1 MQNPVNLLF
10 LRCGDRRHRLFM
22 SVNDKPQLLLEL
34 RKLFIG
40 VGVKPFLHLRKCH
53 HDQIPRQA
61 DKPAGSSDL
70 KPRLKRCHI
79 RFANHVVAFYRRR
92 NNLGRV
98 TVPGRQTPFSQII
111 GTADIGT
118 DTGTGFLSTN
128 VDKPESCGNGS
139 GWAFTGSARIDLNDA
154 KPNVR
159 SLTTLIRDSPRPNI

>member
-1 MQNPVNLLF
+1 
-10 LRCGDRRHRLFM
+10 M

-34 RKLFIG
+34 RKLLVT
-40 VGVKPFLHLRKCH
+40 VGVETLLHLGKCY

-61 DKPAGSSDL
+61 DKPAGSADL

-92 NNLGRV
+92 NNRGRV
-98 TVPGRQTPFSQII
+98 EIIAGRQTPFSQII

-118 DTGTGFLSTN
+118 DTGTVLLSTN

-139 GWAFTGSARIDLNDA
+139 GWALTGSARIDLNDD

-159 SLTTLIRDSPRPNI
+159 SLTTLVGLPKPNI